1 MFTKLM
7 RVLAVTVGLMI
18 TGAFFASLAGAAS
31 LTTALWIEQD
41 PWYML
46 GLFAGPVYGAPIG
59 AVLAPVLAWTLL
71 RRVPLGKMFV
81 ALSAGTVIG
90 GVVGWVTT
98 FANLDGPKVVAGLAG
113 AVIGCLVAAIR
124 LRYQARRLEA

>member
-1 MFTKLM
+1 MNRPLKVATITL
-7 RVLAVTVGLMI
+7 GLMI
-18 TGAFFASLAGAAS
+18 TGACFASLAGAAS

-46 GLFAGPVYGAPIG
+46 GLFVGPFYGAPIG
-59 AVLAPVLAWTLL
+59 AIMAPVLAWAFL
-71 RRVPLGKMFV
+71 RRVPLGQMFV
-81 ALSAGTVIG
+81 SLSAGTAIG

-98 FANLDGPKVVAGLAG
+98 FTTLEGPKVVAGLAG

>member
-1 MFTKLM
+1 MKRPLKVATITL
-7 RVLAVTVGLMI
+7 GLMI
-18 TGAFFASLAGAAS
+18 TGACFASLAGAAS

-46 GLFAGPVYGAPIG
+46 GLFVGPFYGAPIG
-59 AVLAPVLAWTLL
+59 AIMAPVLAWAFL
-71 RRVPLGKMFV
+71 RRVPLGQMFV
-81 ALSAGTVIG
+81 SLSAGTALG

-98 FANLDGPKVVAGLAG
+98 FTTLEGPKVVAGLAG